1 MKLFEY
7 EAKQILAR
15 EGVTVPRSILLEA
28 GEDPAEKAAQA
39 GLQPPIVVKAQVLVG
54 GRGKAGGV
62 RVAGSWE
69 ELRRIAGE
77 MLEKGVKGIRPR
89 LLLLEEYVEH
99 TAELYL
105 SIVLDRASRAPI
117 MIASSM
123 GGVDI
128 EETAR
133 RSPEKIAKLTL
144 DPFLGGLPSHGRRL
158 ARRIGLKGQL
168 LRGFSTLAW
177 KLYNVFTSLDAEL
190 VEINPLAVTSDG
202 RLVALDAKIIVDD
215 NAAWR
220 HPELEDPERLLMG
233 GELTEWELRARRL
246 GLAFVELDGDVGVV
260 GNGAGLTMA
269 TMDLVAEAGGRPANF
284 LDIGGG
290 ASAERVEKALELLY
304 EYPKARSILFNVYG
318 GITRG
323 DEVAK
328 GIVAALER
336 LGERKPLVVRLE
348 GTLAEEGRRI
358 LQSHGLRVHEDP
370 MEAAREAVRL
380 AAAGR

>member
-7 EAKQILAR
+7 EAKQVLAR
-15 EGVTVPRSILLEA
+15 EGVTVPRSVLLEA
-28 GEDPAEKAAQA
+28 GEDPAEKAVQA
-39 GLQPPIVVKAQVLVG
+39 GLKPPIVVKAQVLVG

-62 RVAGSWE
+62 RVAESWD
-69 ELRRIAGE
+69 ELREAAREI
-77 MLEKGVKGIRPR
+77 LERGVRGIRPR

-105 SIVLDRASRAPI
+105 SIVLDRASRAPV

-158 ARRIGLKGQL
+158 ARRIGLRGQL

-190 VEINPLAVTSDG
+190 VEINPLAVTSEG
-202 RLVALDAKIIVDD
+202 NLVALDAKIIVDD

-233 GELTEWELRARRL
+233 GELSEWELKARRL
-246 GLAFVELDGDVGVV
+246 GLAFVELDGDVGII

-290 ASAERVEKALELLY
+290 ASAERVEKALGLLY

-348 GTLAEEGRRI
+348 GTLAREGRRI
-358 LQSHGLRVHEDP
+358 LQSHGLHVYEDP
-370 MEAAREAVRL
+370 LEAAREAVRL